1 MNFTDILVAFFLLLG
16 SVAMFLSSVGMLR
29 FRDVFLR
36 MHAATKSSS
45 FGIGCIMIGVALFFA
60 DSLLSIRLIALL
72 LIYLLTVPVGAQV
85 LAHAAHVARV
95 RMAKETWVDDLAPLH
110 YRDDI
115 DEQASADE
123 NRRMEV

>member
-1 MNFTDILVAFFLLLG
+1 MSFVDILVAFFLLLG
-16 SVAMFLSSVGMLR
+16 AVAMLLSSIGMLR

-45 FGIGCIMIGVALFFA
+45 FGIGCIMVGVALFFA
-60 DSLLSIRLIALL
+60 DPLLSIRLIALL

-95 RMAKETWVDDLAPLH
+95 RMADETWVDDLAPVH
-110 YRDDI
+110 YGDEVDDA
-115 DEQASADE
+115 QAADE
-123 NRRMEV
+123 DRRMEV